1 MIPAPK
7 QLDPF
12 CAASL
17 NLFHERVQSLVQNEL
32 KVAPETARAFTTTVT
47 ADLRQ
52 SGKRYVGGLKFNEIR
67 TRWNSVLAAE
77 RSAAIADWIA
87 PHVDGEVLDLL
98 CGDGR
103 VGESLLERHRVD
115 VTLTERAGAYVR
127 DRNEHRLPY
136 YSFDTFTSL
145 SPQPRFDVV
154 LLCTVLH
161 HEPNPESLLALSV
174 QLARRKIVILENC
187 LETECPA
194 DYHLLIDLFFN
205 QWLNPIEIDCP
216 ANHRTP
222 EGWLSMISRYG
233 RTVFFERKG
242 KLPGIPLP
250 HYLFVIDC

>member
-1 MIPAPK
+1 MMPAPK
-7 QLDPF
+7 QIDPF
-12 CAASL
+12 GAASL

-47 ADLRQ
+47 ADLR
-52 SGKRYVGGLKFNEIR
+52 GNGRTYVGGLKFNEIR

-87 PHVDGEVLDLL
+87 PHVEGTLLDLL

-103 VGESLLERHRVD
+103 VGESLVHRYGVD
-115 VTLTERAGAYVR
+115 VTLTERAGAYVC
-127 DRNEHRLPY
+127 DRKEHRVQY
-136 YSFDTFTSL
+136 YPFDTFSRL
-145 SPQPRFDVV
+145 SPQPQFDVV

-161 HEPNPESLLALSV
+161 HEPDPESLLALS
-174 QLARRKIVILENC
+174 ARVARQKIVIVENC

-205 QWLNPIEIDCP
+205 QWLNAIEIDCP
-216 ANHRTP
+216 ANHRTAQ
-222 EGWLSMISRYG
+222 EWLHLTSKYG
-233 RTVFFERKG
+233 DTTFFERKG
-242 KLPGIPLP
+242 KLPGIPPP